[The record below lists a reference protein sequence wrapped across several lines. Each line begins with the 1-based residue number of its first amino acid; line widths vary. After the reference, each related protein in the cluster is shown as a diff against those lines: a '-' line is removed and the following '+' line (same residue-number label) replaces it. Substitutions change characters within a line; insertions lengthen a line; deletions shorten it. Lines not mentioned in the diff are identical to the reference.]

1 MLDPIISVLK
11 TILDFFYN
19 FTSSYGLS
27 IILLTIFIRLILLPL
42 TIKQTKS
49 MKAIQEL
56 QPKLKEL
63 QEKYKNDKERLQKE
77 VMSFYSENKVN
88 PLSGCL
94 PLLLQLP
101 IMFALFQLLMNKAL
115 AVKFA
120 KEQFLWISNLSKPD
134 TVLIVL
140 MVVSTYASQ
149 AMVAK
154 DKQQKTMMLPMT
166 MMMGV
171 IALRLPAG
179 VLIYWVVTNVWTLGQ
194 QYVQYGGMP
203 SQQKES
209 QTTKQILPSPEKPKK
224 AKKNKT
230 GGTKIK

>member
-1 MLDPIISVLK
+1 
-11 TILDFFYN
+11 
-19 FTSSYGLS
+19 
-27 IILLTIFIRLILLPL
+27 
-42 TIKQTKS
+42 

-101 IMFALFQLLMNKAL
+101 VMFALFQLLMNKEL
-115 AVKFA
+115 AVRFA

-140 MVVSTYASQ
+140 MVASTYLSQ

-166 MMMGV
+166 LMMGV
-171 IALRLPAG
+171 IALNLPAG
-179 VLIYWVVTNVWTLGQ
+179 VLIYWVVTNVWTIGQ

-203 SQQKES
+203 AFQEKHAEPEQIS
-209 QTTKQILPSPEKPKK
+209 KQVLPKAEKPKK

-230 GGTKIK
+230 GGTKTK